1 MWIFHFLFCNLEKCR
16 QFSSKCGSPSGGF
29 YIGNSVNNNV
39 FYPINSGIGSFTI
52 TYSYLEANTCIAST
66 NSTITVSSLPV
77 VNLDSLNPICLNST
91 PLVVD
96 GGSPAGGI
104 YSGNGISNG
113 IFYPQISGIG
123 NFNINYILQIV

>member
-1 MWIFHFLFCNLEKCR
+1 MYFI
-16 QFSSKCGSPSGGF
+16 Q
-29 YIGNSVNNNV
+29 
-39 FYPINSGIGSFTI
+39 INSGSGSFTI

-66 NSTITVSSLPV
+66 NSTITVSSLPIV
-77 VNLDSLNPICLNST
+77 TQDSLSPICLNNS
-91 PLVVD
+91 PFVLN

-123 NFNINYILQIV
+123 NFNINYIFTDSLVVLATQKSSYCKAITQYKFKPL